1 MPSCPNHPAR
11 SVRLG
16 FLSLAA
22 LVFAA
27 LPPAHAAE
35 PPQWW
40 GNLNLASK
48 HFGSERK
55 FLSEGESFNEFNPGI
70 GIEVQWQPRHAVAV
84 GYYLNSVDED
94 SLYALYQYT
103 PLALGRFVRVG
114 GMVGVVTGYPGYN
127 DGGLAPG
134 GGLVA
139 KIEGERFGANLV
151 FLPEIS
157 DITPNTLGLQL
168 KYRFR

>member
-1 MPSCPNHPAR
+1 MRNAR
-11 SVRLG
+11 PRRPP
-16 FLSLAA
+16 LAVLIA
-22 LVFAA
+22 AAVFGT
-27 LPPAHAAE
+27 LPAHAAE

-48 HFGSERK
+48 HFGGERK
-55 FLSEGESFNEFNPGI
+55 FLSGGERFNEFNPGV

-84 GYYLNSVDED
+84 GYYLNSIDED

-103 PLALGRFVRVG
+103 PLQLGRYVRLG
-114 GMVGVVTGYPGYN
+114 AMAGVVTGYPGYN

-134 GGLVA
+134 GGLVLKA
-139 KIEGERFGANLV
+139 EGRRLGANL
-151 FLPEIS
+151 FYLPEIS
-157 DITPNTLGLQL
+157 DITPHTLGLQI

>member
-1 MPSCPNHPAR
+1 MSFR
-11 SVRLG
+11 R
-16 FLSLAA
+16 LAA
-22 LVFAA
+22 MRYAGACCALTLAAAA
-27 LPPAHAAE
+27 LPVHAAE
-35 PPQWW
+35 PAQWW
-40 GNLNLASK
+40 GNLNLASQ

-84 GYYLNSVDED
+84 GYFLNSVDED

-103 PLALGRFVRVG
+103 PLVFGRHVRVG

-134 GGLVA
+134 AGLIA
-139 KIEGERFGANLV
+139 KIEGARFGANLIY
-151 FLPEIS
+151 LPEIS
-157 DITPNTLGLQL
+157 DITPHTLGLQL